1 MLLCLLT
8 DFYYN
13 ILIQHN
19 GMDHIKLTTILSIV
33 HFIFLS
39 KLYFSLMMAPIQG
52 AEICS

>member
-19 GMDHIKLTTILSIV
+19 GMDHIKLMLYTYL
-33 HFIFLS
+33 FIPR
-39 KLYFSLMMAPIQG
+39 YIQNTKVKPV
-52 AEICS
+52 SRM